1 MPVVNLDVVAPEA
14 VTITKRDGSQ
24 SWRLAADVPAAV
36 MVRVLYLGELEQENP
51 AEGLAEYIREQNLSA
66 HQGIEELERRTLA
79 RQEKIEAETLRIFG
93 GIWRWSYPD
102 ATDEWLQETFSH
114 RDRYAV
120 VDAFFVMRSP
130 RSAPAPNGS
139 DASSTSTDS
148 AAAGTATQA
157 RGRKKTN
164 GATTRSGT
172 H

>member
-51 AEGLAEYIREQNLSA
+51 AEGLAEYISERGLSA

-79 RQEKIEAETLRIFG
+79 RQAKIEAETLRIFG

-102 ATDEWLQETFSH
+102 ATDEWLCETFSH

-120 VDAFFVMRSP
+120 VDAFFAMRSS

-139 DASSTSTDS
+139 DASSTSTAS
-148 AAAGTATQA
+148 AAAGTTQA
-157 RGRKKTN
+157 RGRKKRS
-164 GATTRSGT
+164 GATTRSAT
-172 H
+172 R